1 MMQEDIETI
10 EKPAIMVDAD
20 GYLLQI
26 FTKPIEDRP
35 TLFFEIIQRMGGK
48 RFWSWEFQSPFL
60 VYRKGAVITRNIKK
74 ATFFYI
80 M

>member
-1 MMQEDIETI
+1 
-10 EKPAIMVDAD
+10 MVDAD

-48 RFWSWEFQSPFL
+48 RFWSWEFQRPF
-60 VYRKGAVITRNIKK
+60 
-74 ATFFYI
+74 
-80 M
+80 